1 MVDLFHANEDTDQC
15 ILETHCPNL
24 KIISGSIKLPEI
36 ELNVENSILTRLKT
50 ALESLKFQFDFI
62 IIDCSPSLGY
72 LTLNSFVAAD
82 SIIIPVQCEFF
93 AFNGLQKLL
102 ATIKSIKTNF
112 NSTLDIE
119 GVLVNMYD
127 KRLSHSNH
135 IINELK
141 KHFQDL
147 IFKKNIKRN
156 ISLSEAPSFGTSILD
171 CNVTSEGSTD
181 YLKLSQE
188 IMKKQALKQHNPLGK
203 KIPQILQDTNE
214 EISFLDPQK
223 ERNLEY
229 YKPFKLDNKNFK
241 KLIGCTKKEVIVLL
255 GLVYNDIQSNIWM
268 YRISEKTSMFRKNF
282 LYIYFE
288 KNTVKHIQLK
298 RFKFR

>member
-181 YLKLSQE
+181 YLKLFQE

>member
-1 MVDLFHANEDTDQC
+1 
-15 ILETHCPNL
+15 
-24 KIISGSIKLPEI
+24 
-36 ELNVENSILTRLKT
+36 
-50 ALESLKFQFDFI
+50 
-62 IIDCSPSLGY
+62 
-72 LTLNSFVAAD
+72 
-82 SIIIPVQCEFF
+82 
-93 AFNGLQKLL
+93 
-102 ATIKSIKTNF
+102 
-112 NSTLDIE
+112 
-119 GVLVNMYD
+119 MYD

-181 YLKLSQE
+181 YLKLFQE